1 MGAARAGLVTAVLTT
16 LVACG
21 SNPSRPQVVRDPCRY
36 LSVSEARQLLG
47 EPTVGVSPGGVAL
60 ACSYQTLGR
69 AGGPGLVLQIWR
81 GSLASA
87 ARPQRISIS
96 SSVRPIK
103 PTKVAGLGDSAFSY
117 SFGGSV
123 VLTVEAHGNV
133 IRLSVAET
141 GHDLRTAR
149 DGAAIILR
157 RV

>member
-1 MGAARAGLVTAVLTT
+1 M
-16 LVACG
+16 
-21 SNPSRPQVVRDPCRY
+21 
-36 LSVSEARQLLG
+36 
-47 EPTVGVSPGGVAL
+47 
-60 ACSYQTLGR
+60 
-69 AGGPGLVLQIWR
+69 LQIWR

-87 ARPQRISIS
+87 ARPQRTSIS
-96 SSVRPIK
+96 SSARPIK